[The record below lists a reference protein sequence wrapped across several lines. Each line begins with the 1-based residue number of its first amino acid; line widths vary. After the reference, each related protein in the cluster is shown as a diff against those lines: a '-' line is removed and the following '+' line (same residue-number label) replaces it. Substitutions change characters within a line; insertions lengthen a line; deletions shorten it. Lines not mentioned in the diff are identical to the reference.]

1 MFKVLKRKSTSEW
14 FGNNWKH
21 LETLSW
27 LDKLCI
33 WLDTCFKI
41 QPGLLLFKYVSVM
54 LAPQHDNEP
63 PTVPRLTSS
72 HDTTCQCFV
81 ATQRNTASKL
91 RGVYPKCSL
100 HGDPLFFWGSVS
112 WWGWIAVVDEL
123 VYLRIY
129 IIYHHLSTNLPCSWA
144 LQL

>member
-1 MFKVLKRKSTSEW
+1 MLEFLKRKSTSEW
-14 FGNNWKH
+14 FGKNWKH

-27 LDKLCI
+27 LDELCI

-63 PTVPRLTSS
+63 PTVPRLTLS
-72 HDTTCQCFV
+72 HDTTCQCFI
-81 ATQRNTASKL
+81 ATQRSTASKL

-100 HGDPLFFWGSVS
+100 HGVMEIHCFF
-112 WWGWIAVVDEL
+112 
-123 VYLRIY
+123 LRKCI
-129 IIYHHLSTNLPCSWA
+129 LMRMNCSWA